1 MRQHGRLLPRALE
14 RLNIKWGGGCF
25 CVSGRCRYGDR
36 YFDIAA
42 ADICG

>member
-14 RLNIKWGGGCF
+14 RLNIKRGGCF